1 MHKNDRSR
9 PGAEAA
15 PNVVSGDKSTVAPSA
30 DGSEKPRHDRPT
42 IHGGGQSGAKETVQR
57 VAQTVHPREQLP
69 TGRRAGQSPAD
80 LADLDA
86 EAEQLSGYL
95 VVQVVIND
103 AGHRRTHLYRSAA
116 AAERAVERARK
127 RGRWAH
133 VTLCQ
138 LLPVGVV
145 YGLGGGR

>member
-1 MHKNDRSR
+1 MLKNDRSR
-9 PGAEAA
+9 PGEKAA
-15 PNVVSGDKSTVAPSA
+15 SNVVSGDKPTITACP
-30 DGSEKPRHDRPT
+30 DGSEKPRHDEP
-42 IHGGGQSGAKETVQR
+42 S
-57 VAQTVHPREQLP
+57 VHPREQLP
-69 TGRRAGQSPAD
+69 TGQGVGQLPAN
-80 LADLDA
+80 LAEPDA

-95 VVQVVIND
+95 VVEVGIND